1 MIEFRFKFRFEDR
14 PSDHRTFRPSDKAL
28 SISDSLR
35 RRLKTAQQTDIAAY
49 RPAIATKGKDAHK
62 CKKDFSGWTSIAIVV
77 VIVVTWIL

>member
-1 MIEFRFKFRFEDR
+1 MHCIKYVLHAYQHT
-14 PSDHRTFRPSDKAL
+14 PYLGKHTTMCNKSSKLVSDK
-28 SISDSLR
+28 
-35 RRLKTAQQTDIAAY
+35 KTAQQTDIPAY